1 MKGLTQLQTKVLNLA
16 QSKIEDK
23 YWFRELCLDPLMDD
37 SEIERLGT
45 DRCSEILIFSTEFR
59 DNPNFY
65 NVVTKRS

>member
-1 MKGLTQLQTKVLNLA
+1 
-16 QSKIEDK
+16 
-23 YWFRELCLDPLMDD
+23 MDD